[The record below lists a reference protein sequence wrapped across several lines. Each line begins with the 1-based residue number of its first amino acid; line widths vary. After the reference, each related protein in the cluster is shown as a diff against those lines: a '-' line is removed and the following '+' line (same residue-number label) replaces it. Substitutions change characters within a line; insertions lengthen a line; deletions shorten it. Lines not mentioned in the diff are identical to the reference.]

1 MAEAGDALAAI
12 GVLPDIEID
21 PAPAALQL
29 ARLDRGAD
37 GRETDWEEALAH
49 LSVLARDAAAVGAVM
64 SGRSTE
70 ARIGALAGLIHA
82 HHGYAGDVATYDD
95 LDNANLIRVI
105 ERRRGLPVALGV
117 IWLHC
122 IRAAGWDGHGIDFP
136 GHFLL
141 ALLSPAERATTGS
154 AGGASTARPRQPK
167 RLLVDPFGG
176 GASVGSVELLSMLQ
190 RLGGGDPSR
199 QVGLQPGMTRP
210 MSTRD
215 VLLRLQRNLVQ
226 RRLIA
231 GELLPALTALE
242 GMLLIAPDVMANWL
256 DAAELN
262 HGLGRQA
269 NATNCLER
277 VVASAPGTEA
287 ARIAQARL
295 DRWNSTTG

>member
-12 GVLPDIEID
+12 GMLPDVEID

-29 ARLDRGAD
+29 ARLDAAAA
-37 GRETDWEEALAH
+37 DWEAASEH
-49 LSVLARDAAAVGAVM
+49 LSVLARDAALVGAVM
-64 SGRSTE
+64 SGRSQE

-82 HHGYAGDVATYDD
+82 RHGYRGDVERYDD

-141 ALLSPAERATTGS
+141 SLQASSDRGVA
-154 AGGASTARPRQPK
+154 AGEAGRSRQP
-167 RLLVDPFGG
+167 RRMLIDPFGEG
-176 GASVGSVELLSMLQ
+176 VTLGSVQLLLLLQ
-190 RLGGGDPSR
+190 RVGGSG
-199 QVGLQPGMTRP
+199 VALQAGMTRP

-226 RRLIA
+226 RRLLA
-231 GELLPALTALE
+231 GEVEAALGSLE

-262 HGLGRQA
+262 HGLGRALQA
-269 NATNCLER
+269 TRCLQR
-277 VVASAPGTEA
+277 VLTAAAGSEA

-295 DRWNSTTG
+295 DDWSRTAG

>member
-1 MAEAGDALAAI
+1 MAEASDALAAV
-12 GVLPDIEID
+12 GMLPDVEID

-29 ARLDRGAD
+29 ARLDRSVAD
-37 GRETDWEEALAH
+37 WQSASEH
-49 LSVLARDAAAVGAVM
+49 LSVLARDAAAVGAVL
-64 SGRSTE
+64 SGRSLE

-82 HHGYAGDVATYDD
+82 HHGYAGDIAGYDD

-122 IRAAGWDGHGIDFP
+122 VRAAGWDGHGIDFP

-141 ALLSPAERATTGS
+141 AVLSPAERVPV
-154 AGGASTARPRQPK
+154 GAAPARPRQPK

-176 GASVGSVELLSMLQ
+176 GATVGSVELLSLLR
-190 RLGGGDPSR
+190 RLGGGDLE
-199 QVGLQPGMTRP
+199 LQPGMTRP

-231 GELLPALTALE
+231 GELQPALAALE

-262 HGLGRQA
+262 HGLGRHA
-269 NATNCLER
+269 SAASCLAR
-277 VVASAPGTEA
+277 VLAAAPGTEA

-295 DRWNSTTG
+295 DGWNSTTG